1 MTYASFATVC
11 SHIISEE
18 NMSAESSCLFKKG
31 NWNVNTKDEMSNVLV
46 VAVPVRIGS
55 FRII

>member
-1 MTYASFATVC
+1 
-11 SHIISEE
+11 
-18 NMSAESSCLFKKG
+18 MSAESSCLFKMG

-55 FRII
+55 FRIIY